1 MTKSLIIYTANSV
14 LIRRRG
20 GVGGYRQNKAKQKP
34 LPGAEVRLCSA
45 EKGTKAGVSGA
56 SALLEGHRGGME
68 SQTVI

>member
-1 MTKSLIIYTANSV
+1 MV
-14 LIRRRG
+14 LG
-20 GVGGYRQNKAKQKP
+20 GIGKTKQKP